1 MPYGI
6 AKDAYLE
13 YGSAEY
19 NRLRSVGDLID
30 PHLIEKYN
38 ADDGHGYV
46 FAETPVNSTLR
57 WGVTAFD
64 GTASELGNF
73 WKMLGYN
80 FRIETDLRKIEEAE
94 KISEEMPEF
103 PRTGYIKE
111 CGDYIIVNL

>member
-1 MPYGI
+1 M
-6 AKDAYLE
+6 
-13 YGSAEY
+13 
-19 NRLRSVGDLID
+19 GDLID

-38 ADDGHGYV
+38 ADDGNGYV

-94 KISEEMPEF
+94 QISEEMPEF

-111 CGDYIIVNL
+111 CGDYIIINL